1 MEFSL
6 NFSSMNLLVV
16 FGAAIAANII
26 GALWYSPF
34 MFGKLWR
41 AAAGLGETTGSMSNP
56 VGTFI
61 SAFVLQF
68 LAACMIGGLVGHNA
82 GLTEG
87 SRLGALLGFALV
99 FTAIGMINLFEAR
112 PKSLVLIHGGYHITA
127 LCVMGGII
135 GQWN

>member
-1 MEFSL
+1 MEFSN
-6 NFSSMNLLVV
+6 NFSSINLLVI
-16 FGAAIAANII
+16 FGAAIAANLV

-34 MFGKLWR
+34 LFGKLWR
-41 AAAGLGETTGSMSNP
+41 AAAGLGKSTGTMKNP

-68 LAACMIGGLVGHNA
+68 LAACMIGGLLGHNA
-82 GLTEG
+82 GFTEG

-99 FTAIGMINLFEAR
+99 FTAIGMINLYEDR
-112 PKSLVLIHGGYHITA
+112 PKQLVLIHGGYNIVA
-127 LCVMGGII
+127 LCIMGAIV